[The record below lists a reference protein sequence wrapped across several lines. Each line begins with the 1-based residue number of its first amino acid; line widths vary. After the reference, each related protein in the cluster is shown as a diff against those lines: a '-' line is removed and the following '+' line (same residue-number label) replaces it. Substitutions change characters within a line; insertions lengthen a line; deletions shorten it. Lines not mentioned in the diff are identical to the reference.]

1 MNASKARKIKLIK
14 VREKV
19 YREIAKNPQDLQTL
33 RAFMVKKHLVDS
45 GKKFDK
51 AVEMLKTSGRVIL
64 KSEEYSSKH
73 QCEKALDSTKRFAE
87 TAIIIE

>member
-1 MNASKARKIKLIK
+1 MLARGKSLMNANKAREIKLIK

-19 YREIAKNPQDLQTL
+19 YKEIAKKPQDLQTL

-64 KSEEYSSKH
+64 RAGNIS
-73 QCEKALDSTKRFAE
+73 
-87 TAIIIE
+87 INP